1 MTADEI
7 VTGSFRNISGQI
19 VKIDLPGNALT
30 VKDLATKASLSAGI
44 RCGSQGDPCDPS
56 TQENSLHYLQMVRRQ

>member
-30 VKDLATKASLSAGI
+30 VKDLATK
-44 RCGSQGDPCDPS
+44 R
-56 TQENSLHYLQMVRRQ
+56 